1 MFYFSQNKKLDERL
15 LPEGFLAEMFSM
27 QETLDEILESDN
39 KSAILDMKENLNV
52 RRKKIES
59 EFEPLFKKLEK
70 SQNDYNLL
78 QQLQINLNAERYLR
92 RLLDRIN

>member
-1 MFYFSQNKKLDERL
+1 
-15 LPEGFLAEMFSM
+15 M

-39 KSAILDMKENLNV
+39 KSAILVMKENLYV
-52 RRKKIES
+52 RRKKIEL
-59 EFEPLFKKLEK
+59 EFAPLFKKLEK

>member
-1 MFYFSQNKKLDERL
+1 
-15 LPEGFLAEMFSM
+15 
-27 QETLDEILESDN
+27 
-39 KSAILDMKENLNV
+39 MKENLNV